1 MILHPLKNDS
11 QLPLRRNTML
21 KYKSQLTADS
31 NLADLKPNFGSFANL
46 GTDEFRQSVWDT
58 LVSVQ
63 AANRVIGSISAAPSR
78 PPVKAVE
85 SLLLEYVGKAVFADE
100 AKKMVGRLMRQII
113 EHLGGNFV
121 RRGVPLNVE
130 SEFTKG
136 SIYKFD

>member
-1 MILHPLKNDS
+1 
-11 QLPLRRNTML
+11 ML
-21 KYKSQLTADS
+21 KYKAHLTADS
-31 NLADLKPNFGSFANL
+31 NLKDLQPNFGSFANL
-46 GTDEFRQSVWDT
+46 GTDEFRQSIWAT

-63 AANRVIGSISAAPSR
+63 AVNRVIGSVSAAPSR

-85 SLLLEYVGKAVFADE
+85 SLLLEYVGEPAFADE

-113 EHLGGNFV
+113 EYLGGNFV

-130 SEFTKG
+130 SRFTKG